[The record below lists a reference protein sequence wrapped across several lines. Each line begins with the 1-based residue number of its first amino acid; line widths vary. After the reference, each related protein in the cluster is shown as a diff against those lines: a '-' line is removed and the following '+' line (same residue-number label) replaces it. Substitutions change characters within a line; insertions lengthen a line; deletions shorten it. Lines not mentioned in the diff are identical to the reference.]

1 MRKRV
6 RPVFY
11 GFGAQERPRRTR
23 CAVCRACET
32 HSRLFSVLFF
42 AEGKRFLL
50 VVDYAAYGA
59 E

>member
-1 MRKRV
+1 MDS
-6 RPVFY
+6 
-11 GFGAQERPRRTR
+11 GAQERPRRTR

-42 AEGKRFLL
+42 AEEKRFLL